1 MQSKAKTVAEYLSE
15 LPIDRRAALQSV
27 RRMILDNLDKAGD
40 GDGYEEGMSYGMIG
54 YYVPHRVYPAGYH
67 CNPKLPLPFAGLAS
81 QKQHMSVYLCG
92 LYDGSDHHEWFV
104 KAWERSGKTLD
115 MGKCCIRFK
124 KLDDLALDVIGEAI
138 RRWPARKYIK
148 FYEASIAP
156 QKRAA
161 AARRATSTAK
171 RTTEGGVRSAPES
184 SGAKSARKSA
194 AVTKRPTVKRV
205 RSAASKSQAGGK
217 AARRRASGVSRAAP
231 AARATRR

>member
-124 KLDDLALDVIGEAI
+124 KLDDLPLDVIGKAI
-138 RRWPARKYIK
+138 KRVTAAEYIK
-148 FYEASIAP
+148 FYEANIKGQP
-156 QKRAA
+156 R
-161 AARRATSTAK
+161 
-171 RTTEGGVRSAPES
+171 
-184 SGAKSARKSA
+184 SGAKKA
-194 AVTKRPTVKRV
+194 TKT
-205 RSAASKSQAGGK
+205 AGK
-217 AARRRASGVSRAAP
+217 AIKAAKPATKKTSKKAP
-231 AARATRR
+231 AKKAAQKTAKKTRSK